1 MVTYFWAIGTLF
13 MVLIF
18 AGKAGLVAGSA
29 SLRKTKII
37 SLAFLYGIL
46 AFLMGILLKVFNA
59 PDYFQFFQKF
69 MFHGILLH
77 IFLSLGLFAWG
88 IYIIK
93 SFANET
99 LMSQTLTKNSENN
112 ELDCFASLAMTSTS
126 SLRGAIATKQSTR
139 AGYIL
144 MLPCPI
150 CLSSML
156 LSTSIISAITGISVI
171 KASALISLIFI
182 VVIPTSAFLSRHLS
196 PITVGFSMFILG
208 LYFVVSILFVPVYSQ
223 YKTIPGL
230 TQSVVK
236 VGLSL
241 EKLILVLGIALLLFV
256 AGYLKTRKE
265 MKK

>member
-18 AGKAGLVAGSA
+18 AAKAGLVAGSA

-46 AFLMGILLKVFNA
+46 AFLTGILLKVFNA

-93 SFANET
+93 SSTPLYPPLARG
-99 LMSQTLTKNSENN
+99 
-112 ELDCFASLAMTSTS
+112 ELKGGS
-126 SLRGAIATKQSTR
+126 
-139 AGYIL
+139 YIL
-144 MLPCPI
+144 MLPCPV

-156 LSTSIISAITGISVI
+156 LSTSIISAIIGISVI
-171 KASALISLIFI
+171 KASALISVIFI
-182 VVIPTSAFLSRHLS
+182 AVIPTSALLSRYLN
-196 PITVGFSMFILG
+196 PIMVGFSMLMLG
-208 LYFVVSILFVPVYSQ
+208 LYFVVSILFVPLYSQ
-223 YKTIPGL
+223 YKGISGL